1 MQTFNRNA
9 RSESLRENSE
19 QNDANDY
26 AFCDA
31 DERVEAFLDVYR
43 RLEKALKSNRRYAQ
57 NNPYDNVIIRF
68 SNSNEGKAY
77 KESLDLIREIRN
89 LLTHS
94 PKVAG
99 DYPVEPSPA
108 LYRILKE
115 VLEIVKNPELAVN
128 YAIRADQVFKTS
140 LHENALNVMRKM
152 ESAGFSHVPV
162 VIRDEL
168 LGVFSKTSI
177 FSYIIKSG
185 EKQIGTALK
194 ISDFLPYIDLNY
206 PNGDRYEFA
215 TKDALA
221 ADVRD
226 LFDMSLNRRSR
237 RISAVFLTETGE
249 PKAKLVGM
257 ITPWDILKNANDAR
271 SGAGK

>member
-1 MQTFNRNA
+1 MQTFNRST
-9 RSESLRENSE
+9 RSKNLREKTE
-19 QNDANDY
+19 QDVANEDE
-26 AFCDA
+26 FRDA

-57 NNPYDNVIIRF
+57 NNPYDNAIIRF

-77 KESLDLIREIRN
+77 KESLDLIREVRN

-99 DYPVEPSPA
+99 DYLVEPSPA
-108 LYRILKE
+108 LYQILKE
-115 VLEIVKNPELAVN
+115 VLEIVENPELAVD
-128 YAIRADQVFKTS
+128 YAIRADQVFKTT
-140 LHENALNVMRKM
+140 LHENALSVMRKM
-152 ESAGFSHVPV
+152 EAAGFSHVPV
-162 VIRDEL
+162 VVRDEL
-168 LGVFSKTSI
+168 LGVFSKTSV

-185 EKQIGTALK
+185 EKQVSAALK
-194 ISDFLPYIDLNY
+194 ISDFLPYIGLNY

-215 TKDALA
+215 AKDALA

-237 RISAVFLTETGE
+237 RISAVFLTETGN
-249 PKAKLVGM
+249 PNAKLIGM
-257 ITPWDILKNANDAR
+257 ITPWDILKKAA
-271 SGAGK
+271 GAGADAGK